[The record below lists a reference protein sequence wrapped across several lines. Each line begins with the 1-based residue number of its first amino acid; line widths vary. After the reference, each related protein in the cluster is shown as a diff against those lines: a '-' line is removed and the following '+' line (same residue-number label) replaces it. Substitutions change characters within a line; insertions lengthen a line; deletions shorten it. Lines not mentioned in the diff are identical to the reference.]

1 MKEIKNRID
10 LCFNLMDVYEEKI
23 KDLILR
29 NGIKEED
36 ANNIIKNFRFKNE
49 NDYDIKIYSETTENT
64 VDIRIVKLEN
74 V

>member
-49 NDYDIKIYSETTENT
+49 IIFSLNKEYKGFLP
-64 VDIRIVKLEN
+64 R
-74 V
+74 

>member
-49 NDYDIKIYSETTENT
+49 IIFSLN
-64 VDIRIVKLEN
+64 
-74 V
+74 